1 MSKSLLLD
9 TAAWDLVLQA
19 DGNIAA
25 CTEPYS
31 LAQDVATALRTFLGE
46 CYYDTSLGVP
56 YFGTILGQQM
66 PLSMIQQI
74 IVEQALT
81 VSGVV
86 DATCNIISV
95 SDRNFTGQVIV
106 TDQNGV
112 STNVSF

>member
-9 TAAWDLVLQA
+9 QTVWDLVLDA
-19 DGNIAA
+19 AGNIAA

-46 CYYDTSLGVP
+46 VYYDTSLGVP
-56 YFGTILGQQM
+56 YFEAVLSGNI
-66 PLSMIQQI
+66 PVSMIRQI
-74 IVEQALT
+74 LVEQALT

-86 DATCNIISV
+86 SATCNIISV
-95 SDRNFTGQVIV
+95 IDRKLVGQIIV

>member
-9 TAAWDLVLQA
+9 TAAWDLVLDA
-19 DGNIAA
+19 SGNIAA

-46 CYYDTSLGVP
+46 VYYNTALGVA
-56 YFGTILGQQM
+56 YFESILTGNV
-66 PLSMIQQI
+66 PLSMVQQI
-74 IVEQALT
+74 LVEQVLT

-86 DATCNIISV
+86 SATCNIISV
-95 SDRNFTGQVIV
+95 IDRKLVGQIIV